1 MAETFTNALARAT
14 GIVTT
19 SSSGTVG
26 VTTTII
32 TGISTVSVSVGDIVD
47 NQHFRG
53 GTKVSVIGSGQ
64 VTVDKTS
71 TNTASASS
79 QNVKFLGPTTSYA
92 SPPDTKSILI
102 GGTFSNLT
110 DNSINVTVEVVSGA
124 GSTAVNLVNDIPIPT
139 GSSFVISDAGKAVLL
154 GTDEIRVYCDTENA
168 VDVTLG
174 ILQGV
179 N

>member
-1 MAETFTNALARAT
+1 MAEVFVNALAKSA

-19 SSSGTVG
+19 SSNTSIGPNATVIAG
-26 VTTTII
+26 V
-32 TGISTVSVSVGDIVD
+32 STVNLGVGYLVV

-53 GTKVSVIGSGQ
+53 GTKVVSIDSTSQ

-71 TNTASASS
+71 TNTLAANTQLVS
-79 QNVKFLGPTTSYA
+79 FLGPTAVYTSP
-92 SPPDTKSILI
+92 SSTKSILI

-110 DNSINVTVEVVSGA
+110 NNNVNITVEVVTGVT
-124 GSTAVNLVNDIPIPT
+124 STTIANDIPVPT
-139 GSSFVISDAGKAVLL
+139 GSSFVISDAGKTVLA
-154 GTDEIRVYCDTENA
+154 GGDVVNIYCDTENA
-168 VDVTLG
+168 IDGTLG

>member
-1 MAETFTNALARAT
+1 MAEVFVNALAKSA

-19 SSSGTVG
+19 SSNSSVGANATVIAG
-26 VTTTII
+26 V
-32 TGISTVSVSVGDIVD
+32 STVNLGVGYLVS

-53 GTKVSVIGSGQ
+53 GTKVVSIDSTSQ
-64 VTVDKTS
+64 VTVDKAS
-71 TNTASASS
+71 TNTSPANNQPVS
-79 QNVKFLGPTTSYA
+79 FLGPTAAYTSP
-92 SPPDTKSILI
+92 SGVKSILI

-110 DNSINVTVEVVSGA
+110 NNNVNITVEVVTGVT
-124 GSTAVNLVNDIPIPT
+124 STTIANDIPVPT
-139 GSSFVISDAGKAVLL
+139 GSSFVISDAGKTVLT
-154 GTDEIRVYCDTENA
+154 GDDVINIYCDTENA

>member
-1 MAETFTNALARAT
+1 MAELFVNALAKSA

-19 SSSGTVG
+19 SSNGTIG
-26 VTTTII
+26 ANATTI
-32 TGISTVSVSVGDIVD
+32 TGISTVGVGLGYLID

-53 GTKVSVIGSGQ
+53 GAKVSALGASQ

-71 TNTASASS
+71 TNTASAANQS
-79 QNVKFLGPTTSYA
+79 VKFLGPTTSYA
-92 SPPDTKSILI
+92 SPASTKSILI

-110 DNSINVTVEVVSGA
+110 GSNVNITVEIVTGVT
-124 GSTAVNLVNDIPIPT
+124 STTIANDIPVPS
-139 GSSFVISDAGKAVLL
+139 GSSFVISDAGKTVLA
-154 GTDEIRVYCDTENA
+154 GGDVVNIYCNTENA
-168 VDVTLG
+168 IDGTLG